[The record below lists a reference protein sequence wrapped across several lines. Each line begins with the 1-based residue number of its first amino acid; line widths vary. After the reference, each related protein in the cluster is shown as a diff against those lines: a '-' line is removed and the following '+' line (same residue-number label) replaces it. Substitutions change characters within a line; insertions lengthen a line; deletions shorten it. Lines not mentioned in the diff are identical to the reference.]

1 MFFNTQKVWYCEI
14 HYFVLIYIEKGLIL
28 MLDRNILEKQAQNAI
43 DWIRD
48 YVEKANAKG
57 VVVRK

>member
-1 MFFNTQKVWYCEI
+1 MI
-14 HYFVLIYIEKGLIL
+14 I
-28 MLDRNILEKQAQNAI
+28 MLDKDILEMQMQNAI

-48 YVEKANAKG
+48 YVIKSNAKG

>member
-1 MFFNTQKVWYCEI
+1 
-14 HYFVLIYIEKGLIL
+14 

-48 YVEKANAKG
+48 YVEKSNAKG

>member
-1 MFFNTQKVWYCEI
+1 M
-14 HYFVLIYIEKGLIL
+14 IL
-28 MLDRNILEKQAQNAI
+28 MLDKSVLEKQAQNAI

-48 YVEKANAKG
+48 YVEKSNAKG